1 MKKYIVRSLPA
12 LLVLG
17 ASQARA
23 TDALGDA
30 ITAGV
35 GTASGYVTSFV
46 AAAIAI
52 PVVIFSY
59 KKIARLLNGGS

>member
-1 MKKYIVRSLPA
+1 MKHRLYSLLAA
-12 LLVLG
+12 LAVLG
-17 ASQARA
+17 ASSARA
-23 TDALGDA
+23 DDLADA
-30 ITAGV
+30 ITSGV
-35 GTASGYVTSFV
+35 TTASGYVTSFV